1 MKTIKRSVNQ
11 WRLIVQAL
19 FILLLTI
26 PAFAQAQTWKSL
38 GSGVPYWSYSVGTW
52 NNQLFA
58 GTTGG
63 IYKWD
68 GQSWTVVGDG
78 LNGEV
83 DAILEYNGELIA
95 AGKFTMS
102 GTKTLNFIA
111 KWNGTTWKD
120 MAGGMN
126 SYVTSLA
133 VYNGKLI
140 AGGYFTKAEGTA
152 KYIAQWDG
160 SHWTSLGSGMGGTQG
175 QVMALTVYGSDLIAT
190 GFFTKAGG
198 MNVNYIA
205 KWNGT
210 AWSALGS
217 GLGYIGY
224 ALTAYNGKLVAGGL
238 FSSAGGVSA
247 SDIAMWNGSSWSA
260 LGTGIGGGVYGYVF
274 ALTVYGSD
282 LVAAGIFTTAG
293 GLSAANIAKWDG
305 YAWSPL
311 AGSMSSGGTVQGIF
325 GLVNFGGDVVAG
337 GIFDAIEATGSPNV
351 AAVNYTPS
359 GNFITSVT
367 APSSPYCNNQVVN
380 IGYTVVG
387 AFTAGNVF
395 TAQLSDA
402 NGSFTAPV
410 TIGTKNSIASG
421 MIVATI
427 PNNTLTGSKYR
438 IRVVSSNPVVSGPD
452 NGTDL
457 VIGTPISTNDPTA
470 FCVGGS
476 AKLTVVT
483 PAISYQWKMNGA
495 IIQGKTAQTYK
506 ASEAGNY
513 TCDVTNS
520 CGTTTSN
527 TIALTTNPKPTSTIS
542 VGNCAAGIVTL
553 TDIASPATGVT
564 YKWTLNGNNI
574 SGATNSTY
582 AATVSGSYKCKVT
595 IIETGCSANSKS
607 SSVTITCKMH
617 SSDMNTSISVFPNPS
632 GYYFTISD
640 LATGIVHNIDVF
652 DITGRHIENAATS
665 DNEIRI
671 GESWSPGIYFAR
683 ISDINGEDEVIKLIK
698 D

>member
-1 MKTIKRSVNQ
+1 MKTIERFAYTWKR
-11 WRLIVQAL
+11 L
-19 FILLLTI
+19 FIVSLFLILLSPLFT
-26 PAFAQAQTWKSL
+26 QGQTWKSL
-38 GSGVPYWSYSVGTW
+38 GGGVPYWSYSVGTW
-52 NNQLFA
+52 NNELYA

-63 IYKWD
+63 IYKWN

-78 LNGEV
+78 LNGQV
-83 DAILEYNGELIA
+83 SAILEYNGELIA
-95 AGKFTMS
+95 AGQFTMS
-102 GTKTLNFIA
+102 GTKPLNFIA

-160 SHWTSLGSGMGGTQG
+160 SHWTALGSGMGGTQG
-175 QVMALTVYGSDLIAT
+175 QVMALTTYGNDLIAT

-198 MNVNYIA
+198 VNVNYIA

-210 AWSALGS
+210 SWSALGS

-224 ALTAYNGKLVAGGL
+224 ALTSYNGKLVAGGL

-247 SDIAMWNGSSWSA
+247 NDIATWNGTSWSA

-293 GLSAANIAKWDG
+293 GLSAANIARWDG

-311 AGSMSSGGTVQGIF
+311 AGYMGSGGTVQGIF
-325 GLVNFGGDVVAG
+325 GLVNFGGDIVAG
-337 GIFDAIEATGSPNV
+337 GIFDVIEATGSANV

-359 GNFITSVT
+359 GNFITTVT
-367 APSSPYCNNQVVN
+367 APSSPYCSSQSVN
-380 IGYTVVG
+380 IGYSVIG
-387 AFTAGNVF
+387 AFGAGNVF

-410 TIGTKNSIASG
+410 SIGTKSSVTSGTIA
-421 MIVATI
+421 ATI
-427 PNNTLTGSKYR
+427 PNNTPTGTKYR
-438 IRVVSSNPVVSGPD
+438 IRVVSSNPIVAGPD
-452 NGTDL
+452 NGNDL
-457 VIGTPISTNDPTA
+457 VIGAPISTSDPTA

-483 PAISYQWKMNGA
+483 PAIAYQWKMNGG

-506 ASEAGNY
+506 ASEAGTY
-513 TCDVTNS
+513 TCEVTNN
-520 CGTTTSN
+520 CGTVLSN
-527 TIALTTNPKPTSTIS
+527 AIELTTNPKPTSAIS
-542 VGNCAAGIVTL
+542 VGTCTAGVITL
-553 TDIASPATGVT
+553 TDIANPATGVT

-595 IIETGCSANSKS
+595 ITATGCTANSKATT
-607 SSVTITCKMH
+607 VTINCKM
-617 SSDMNTSISVFPNPS
+617 SSADAKPAITIYPNPS
-632 GYYFTISD
+632 SNYFTINN
-640 LATGIVHNIDVF
+640 LQPGITHRIHIF
-652 DITGRHIENAATS
+652 DITGRQIENLFTAES
-665 DNEIRI
+665 ELQL
-671 GESWSPGIYFAR
+671 GEGWMPGIYFVE
-683 ISDINGEDEVIKLIK
+683 ISVDDEKPEVHKITKW
-698 D
+698 